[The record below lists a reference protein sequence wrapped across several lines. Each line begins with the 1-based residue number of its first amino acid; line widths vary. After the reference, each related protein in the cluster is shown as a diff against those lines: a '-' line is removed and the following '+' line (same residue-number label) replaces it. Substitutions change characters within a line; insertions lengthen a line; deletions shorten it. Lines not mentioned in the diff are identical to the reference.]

1 MKINTNEHFSREN
14 LGLGVENPE
23 NPRNH
28 SIFETTQ
35 LHDAGE
41 FANFETCY
49 HYVLRELRSFPGS
62 IRSGNARGCPHTPSH
77 QVDTF
82 APRSCSTC
90 SILVIFAK
98 NPWHFRKIMKNLFQK
113 IKSDKN
119 RMYGYHGYLSST
131 CSEQSNSI
139 QSMTSSETC
148 AQFLQNILKN
158 CIQYYWMDTI
168 WGGGG
173 QMMSQIMD
181 LDGFF
186 ENWWCSRVPSTPTT
200 KNYAGNEVSRP
211 KSIPRKKKFFLQ
223 KMFFAIFSTF
233 FDTSTSRFSR
243 FCRSGDVSVPT
254 KGLALW
260 APKG

>member
-1 MKINTNEHFSREN
+1 
-14 LGLGVENPE
+14 
-23 NPRNH
+23 
-28 SIFETTQ
+28 
-35 LHDAGE
+35 
-41 FANFETCY
+41 
-49 HYVLRELRSFPGS
+49 
-62 IRSGNARGCPHTPSH
+62 
-77 QVDTF
+77 
-82 APRSCSTC
+82 
-90 SILVIFAK
+90 
-98 NPWHFRKIMKNLFQK
+98 MKNIFQK

-148 AQFLQNILKN
+148 AQLLQNIFKMF
-158 CIQYYWMDTI
+158 IQYYWMDTI

-211 KSIPRKKKFFLQ
+211 KSIPRKK
-223 KMFFAIFSTF
+223 MFFCRKCFSQYFLLFSTPQHLDF
-233 FDTSTSRFSR
+233 RDFADLGMCPSLPYGRGADKNAHRGPPQCCQMIPPASGRPH
-243 FCRSGDVSVPT
+243 CRLRLPVF
-254 KGLALW
+254 
-260 APKG
+260 